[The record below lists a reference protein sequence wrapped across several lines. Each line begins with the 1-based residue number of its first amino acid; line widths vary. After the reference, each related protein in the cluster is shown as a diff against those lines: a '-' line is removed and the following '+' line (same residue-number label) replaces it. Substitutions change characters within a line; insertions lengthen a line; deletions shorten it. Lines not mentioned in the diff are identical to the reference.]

1 MKNAEKELTKQLE
14 LGRLELDYLKSV
26 LEELNRAGSEGSW
39 RKSAGSCKRA
49 GISVPT
55 PTGSA

>member
-26 LEELNRAGSEGSW
+26 LEELPRAGTEGELEEI
-39 RKSAGSCKRA
+39 RRELQECG
-49 GISVPT
+49 
-55 PTGSA
+55 